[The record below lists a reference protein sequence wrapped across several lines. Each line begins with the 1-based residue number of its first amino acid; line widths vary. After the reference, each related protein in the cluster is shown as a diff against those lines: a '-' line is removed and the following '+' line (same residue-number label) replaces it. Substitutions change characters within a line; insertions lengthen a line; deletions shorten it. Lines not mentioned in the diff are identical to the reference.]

1 MSVRPDRPSVLLDD
15 QDHHI
20 EWHVRTD
27 PAAAALVVCFDPL
40 LQLWPAPAFGLDFM
54 RRLGADVVTVQRKHE
69 HFYQTLSRETL
80 SALLSPLLPRYRRVL
95 MYGSSLGAYAAL
107 YFGRDLDVMA
117 IAVSPRVSVHPLY
130 GTAHWQARGDWKHLR
145 LDLAQPARCRAFIA
159 YDPRE
164 TQDQRYLQTEV
175 LPQFPQAQVMLVPFS
190 GHPSTQMLQETGYLG
205 PLLRAALAGQPAP
218 LLNRRAGRWA
228 SSAWCTDVAE
238 RALRRHRVALGAH
251 FAERA
256 VTLRPRSV
264 LTQRA
269 LARARLLQQRWADA
283 RTALQAAQALA
294 PQDAMTAALL
304 AQADAALHA
313 LASAAAPQDGP
324 SAPDADPACREAEGS
339 TQGTTQK
346 PTLEQS
352 PGPAHGPTSEATM
365 ATAARVATAAAAND
379 AATAAA
385 AAAASQPSP
394 GLWRSLGRW
403 LRRRLQR

>member
-1 MSVRPDRPSVLLDD
+1 VLLDD

-27 PAAAALVVCFDPL
+27 PGAAALVVCFDPL

-107 YFGRDLDVMA
+107 YFGRDLDVLA
-117 IAVSPRVSVHPLY
+117 IAASPRVSVHPLY
-130 GTAHWQARGDWKHLR
+130 GTAHWQARQAWRHLR
-145 LDLAQPARCRAFIA
+145 LDPAQPARCRALIA

-164 TQDQRYLQTEV
+164 CQDERYLQGEV
-175 LPQFPQAQVMLVPFS
+175 LPQFPRAQVLRVPFS
-190 GHPSTQMLQETGYLG
+190 GHPSIQMLQEIGYLG
-205 PLLRAALAGQPAP
+205 PLLRAALAAKP
-218 LLNRRAGRWA
+218 LPQLNRRAGRWT
-228 SSAWCTDVAE
+228 SSAWCVDVAE
-238 RALRRHRVALGAH
+238 RALARQRVALGARL
-251 FAERA
+251 AERA
-256 VTLRPRSV
+256 VALRPRSV

-294 PQDAMTAALL
+294 PQDAMTATLL

-324 SAPDADPACREAEGS
+324 SAPDADPACRETVGS
-339 TQGTTQK
+339 MQGTTQK

-352 PGPAHGPTSEATM
+352 PGPAHEPPSEATM
-365 ATAARVATAAAAND
+365 ATAARAATATAAND
-379 AATAAA
+379 AAAA

-403 LRRRLQR
+403 LRRRRQR